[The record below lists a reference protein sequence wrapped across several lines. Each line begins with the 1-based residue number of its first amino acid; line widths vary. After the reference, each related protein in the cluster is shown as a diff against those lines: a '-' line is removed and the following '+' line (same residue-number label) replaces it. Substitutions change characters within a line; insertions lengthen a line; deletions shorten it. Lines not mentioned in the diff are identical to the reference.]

1 VESYTEHSICA
12 SQRQEIWTTADGQ
25 ESRAKTTTSLTYR
38 AVFNWM
44 YGKERSRYRTAPQ
57 PAVRLVSDQ
66 AGGELQ
72 RPGCLLQ
79 GKDSEQNAGERHHH

>member
-1 VESYTEHSICA
+1 MESYTEHSICA
-12 SQRQEIWTTADGQ
+12 SQRQEIWTIADGQ

-44 YGKERSRYRTAPQ
+44 YRKARYGTAPQ

-66 AGGELQ
+66 AGGEFQ
-72 RPGCLLQ
+72 RPGRLLQ